1 MQFIHKFRQIS
12 HCIHTH
18 LLRKAKEIFGLEP
31 NSVQIKMLL
40 LKNKIW
46 INIWKKSL
54 RINNTSQRTVRQ
66 KKHVLQANSTKKE

>member
-1 MQFIHKFRQIS
+1 MQFTLKFGQIR
-12 HCIHTH
+12 HCIHAH

-46 INIWKKSL
+46 INIWKKS
-54 RINNTSQRTVRQ
+54 
-66 KKHVLQANSTKKE
+66 